1 MLAFLMHLVEKLDME
16 HPSWREDTVILLDGA
31 KYHIGADI
39 RDYMRK
45 MELSVI
51 WSAPYSYDT
60 APIEM
65 VFGHLKIGELN
76 QEKWPT
82 GKKVSL
88 S

>member
-1 MLAFLMHLVEKLDME
+1 MLVFLMHLVEKLDME
-16 HPSWREDTVILLDGA
+16 NPSWREDTVILLDGA

-45 MELSVI
+45 MELAVI

-65 VFGHLKIGELN
+65 VFGHLKIGELKK
-76 QEKWPT
+76 EKWPT
-82 GKKVSL
+82 GKKVSI
-88 S
+88 